1 MRESYHNPP
10 AAQVKTYAPG
20 RPIKGCL
27 EPNATDALRRAAE
40 VHAAMPQPLQF
51 KRRTA
56 QPSQPQQAGKAVA
69 A

>member
-10 AAQVKTYAPG
+10 AAQVKTWSPG

-27 EPNATDALRRAAE
+27 EPDALDALRRAAE
-40 VHAAMPQPLQF
+40 VHAAMPQPLPF
-51 KRRTA
+51 KRRVA
-56 QPSQPQQAGKAVA
+56 KPSQPQRAGKAVA